1 MTRSAILAALAA
13 ATIGVVGCGG
23 GDSNKALSYS
33 GFATAANKVCS
44 DATSSTDKIA
54 AKLNGKA
61 TNDAPVY
68 DDLIPALQS
77 ATDKFKK
84 LKPPAALKVD
94 ADKFAGLVES
104 EVTAAKAAQTAAK
117 TGDDAAYQTA
127 AKAIGPIAK
136 EANLE
141 GSKLGAA
148 ECAKP

>member
-94 ADKFAGLVES
+94 ADKFA
-104 EVTAAKAAQTAAK
+104 
-117 TGDDAAYQTA
+117 